1 MLPPAET
8 LTDFVEVAVRNAVEY
23 RRVQTDFAARCE
35 ESLGRIRAHGRVH
48 PGCQGR
54 RQARVQ
60 AREASQGTGRVSYA
74 VEFTQ
79 SAEDDLVRLY
89 DFLLDRAQTLEE
101 LDVADEDLKVIRLA
115 ALSHLSTTPYSYRKV
130 GTRSTLRELIVPF
143 GTTGYILRFD
153 IRSPELVLVVGAR
166 HQREEDFH

>member
-1 MLPPAET
+1 M
-8 LTDFVEVAVRNAVEY
+8 
-23 RRVQTDFAARCE
+23 
-35 ESLGRIRAHGRVH
+35 
-48 PGCQGR
+48 
-54 RQARVQ
+54 
-60 AREASQGTGRVSYA
+60 SYA

-79 SAEDDLVRLY
+79 GAEDDLMRLT

-101 LDVADEDLKVIRLA
+101 LDVVDEAVEVIRQA

-130 GTRSTLRELIVPF
+130 GARSTLRELIIPF

-153 IRSPELVLVVGAR
+153 IRSPELVLVIGAR